1 LRTIQCEEEHGEG
14 CACYVPDLY
23 RKVSAFT
30 VNSRD
35 KTQKDGASS
44 LMEKPAERA
53 GVECEHL

>member
-1 LRTIQCEEEHGEG
+1 MAERS
-14 CACYVPDLY
+14 ACHIPNLY
-23 RKVSAFT
+23 RKVSAFA

>member
-1 LRTIQCEEEHGEG
+1 MAGG

-35 KTQKDGASS
+35 KTRKDGASS

-53 GVECEHL
+53 